1 MNYLLEIAVGSLI
14 MGPLLAFTG
23 TLAGLHEIFIPGYI
37 ILALGVVLI
46 LFYRIRKP
54 DQYQEESWEDQ

>member
-1 MNYLLEIAVGSLI
+1 MNYLAEIAAGSMI
-14 MGPLLAFTG
+14 IGPLLAFTG

-37 ILALGVVLI
+37 ILALGIALI

-54 DQYQEESWEDQ
+54 DQYQEESWEE